1 MNNINFYLAE
11 EFLTEFLYNESTFNE
26 FESILQIDKVEK
38 TLTGIIIHYTTS
50 TDGHEYDSK
59 REYETNYLQLL
70 GWLYKKLSKK

>member
-1 MNNINFYLAE
+1 MNNIDFYLAE
-11 EFLTEFLYNESTFNE
+11 ECLTEFLYNNTEFNA
-26 FESILQIDKVEK
+26 FESILQIDNVEK
-38 TLTGIIIHYTTS
+38 TLTSIIIHYTTS

>member
-1 MNNINFYLAE
+1 MNNIDFNLAE
-11 EFLTEFLYNESTFNE
+11 EFLTEFLYNETTFNE
-26 FESILQIDKVEK
+26 FESILQIDKVEQ
-38 TLTGIIIHYTTS
+38 TLTGIIVHYTTS

>member
-1 MNNINFYLAE
+1 MNNIDFNLAE
-11 EFLTEFLYNESTFNE
+11 EFLTEFLYNETTFNE

>member
-1 MNNINFYLAE
+1 MNNIDFYLAE

-38 TLTGIIIHYTTS
+38 KLTSIIIHYTTS

>member
-26 FESILQIDKVEK
+26 FESILQIDKVEQ
-38 TLTGIIIHYTTS
+38 TLTGIIVYYTTS

-59 REYETNYLQLL
+59 REYETNCLQLL

>member
-1 MNNINFYLAE
+1 MNNIDFNLAE
-11 EFLTEFLYNESTFNE
+11 EFLTEFLYNETTFNE

-38 TLTGIIIHYTTS
+38 TLTGIIVHYTTS

>member
-1 MNNINFYLAE
+1 MNNIDFYLAE
-11 EFLTEFLYNESTFNE
+11 EFLTEFLYNETTFNE

-38 TLTGIIIHYTTS
+38 TLTSIIIHYTTS
-50 TDGHEYDSK
+50 TDGHEFYSK

>member
-1 MNNINFYLAE
+1 MNNIDFCLAE

-26 FESILQIDKVEK
+26 FESVLQIDKVEK
-38 TLTGIIIHYTTS
+38 TLTSIIIHYTTS

>member
-1 MNNINFYLAE
+1 MNNIDFYLAE
-11 EFLTEFLYNESTFNE
+11 EFLIEFLYNESTFNE
-26 FESILQIDKVEK
+26 FESILQIDNVEK
-38 TLTGIIIHYTTS
+38 TLTNIIINYTTS

>member
-1 MNNINFYLAE
+1 MNNIDFNLAE
-11 EFLTEFLYNESTFNE
+11 EFLTEFLYNETTFNE

-50 TDGHEYDSK
+50 TDGHEYNNE

>member
-38 TLTGIIIHYTTS
+38 TLTGIIVHYTTS

>member
-1 MNNINFYLAE
+1 MNNIDFYLAE
-11 EFLTEFLYNESTFNE
+11 EFLIDFLYNNSEFNE
-26 FESILQIDKVEK
+26 FESILQIDNVEK

-59 REYETNYLQLL
+59 IEYETNYLQLL